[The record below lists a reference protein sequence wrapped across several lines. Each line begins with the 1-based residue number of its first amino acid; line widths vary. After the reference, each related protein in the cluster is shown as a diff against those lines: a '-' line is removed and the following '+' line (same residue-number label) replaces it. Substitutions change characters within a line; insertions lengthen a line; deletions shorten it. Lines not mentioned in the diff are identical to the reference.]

1 MKSIIGRDCLPKLQL
16 IIITG
21 QNLKHSSSSSSSM
34 SNSNK
39 KQHLDK
45 KQRQQ
50 ALQSEL
56 PADVDDASGQHDDAS
71 GQHDYASG
79 QHDDASGQHDDA
91 SELDDDDE
99 DDLDEDEDGER
110 AYSLMREVQEV
121 LIEDFYPPI
130 SSSTVPNNPG
140 RLLVDLTSLHTWN
153 DDDGGDGERDEVETA

>member
-1 MKSIIGRDCLPKLQL
+1 MESSISRDCLPKLQL

-21 QNLKHSSSSSSSM
+21 QNLKHSSSSSSM
-34 SNSNK
+34 FNSNNR
-39 KQHLDK
+39 HLDK

-56 PADVDDASGQHDDAS
+56 PAVI
-71 GQHDYASG
+71 
-79 QHDDASGQHDDA
+79 DASGQHDDA
-91 SELDDDDE
+91 SELYDDDDLDHDDE
-99 DDLDEDEDGER
+99 DDLDEDGER

-153 DDDGGDGERDEVETA
+153 DDDGIH

>member
-1 MKSIIGRDCLPKLQL
+1 MESSISRDCLPKLQL

-21 QNLKHSSSSSSSM
+21 QNLKHSSSSM
-34 SNSNK
+34 SNSNNR
-39 KQHLDK
+39 HLDK

-50 ALQSEL
+50 ALQSGL
-56 PADVDDASGQHDDAS
+56 PAVIDASGQHDD
-71 GQHDYASG
+71 
-79 QHDDASGQHDDA
+79 
-91 SELDDDDE
+91 

-153 DDDGGDGERDEVETA
+153 DDDDGGIH

>member
-1 MKSIIGRDCLPKLQL
+1 MESSISRDCLPKVQL

-21 QNLKHSSSSSSSM
+21 QNLKHSSSSSM
-34 SNSNK
+34 SNSNNR
-39 KQHLDK
+39 HLYK

-56 PADVDDASGQHDDAS
+56 PAVIDGSGQHDD
-71 GQHDYASG
+71 
-79 QHDDASGQHDDA
+79 
-91 SELDDDDE
+91 
-99 DDLDEDEDGER
+99 DDLDEDGER

-153 DDDGGDGERDEVETA
+153 DDDGNDDGDDDDGDGERDAVETA

>member
-1 MKSIIGRDCLPKLQL
+1 MESSIGRDCLPKLQL

-21 QNLKHSSSSSSSM
+21 QNLKHSSSSM
-34 SNSNK
+34 SNSNNR
-39 KQHLDK
+39 HLDK

-56 PADVDDASGQHDDAS
+56 PAVIDASGQD
-71 GQHDYASG
+71 
-79 QHDDASGQHDDA
+79 DDA
-91 SELDDDDE
+91 SELDDDDDLDHDDE
-99 DDLDEDEDGER
+99 DDLNEDEDGER
-110 AYSLMREVQEV
+110 AYSLMREVQAV

-153 DDDGGDGERDEVETA
+153 DDDGIH

>member
-1 MKSIIGRDCLPKLQL
+1 MESSISRDCLPKVQL

-21 QNLKHSSSSSSSM
+21 QNLKHSSSSSSM
-34 SNSNK
+34 SNSNNR
-39 KQHLDK
+39 HLDK

-56 PADVDDASGQHDDAS
+56 I
-71 GQHDYASG
+71 
-79 QHDDASGQHDDA
+79 DA
-91 SELDDDDE
+91 SELDDDDDLDHDDE
-99 DDLDEDEDGER
+99 DDLNEDEDGER

-140 RLLVDLTSLHTWN
+140 RLLVDLTSLHT
-153 DDDGGDGERDEVETA
+153 

>member
-1 MKSIIGRDCLPKLQL
+1 MESSSIGRGCLQL

-21 QNLKHSSSSSSSM
+21 QNLKHSSSSM
-34 SNSNK
+34 SNSSSNR
-39 KQHLDK
+39 HLDK

-56 PADVDDASGQHDDAS
+56 PTVIN
-71 GQHDYASG
+71 
-79 QHDDASGQHDDA
+79 ASGQHDDA

-99 DDLDEDEDGER
+99 DDLNEDEDRER

-140 RLLVDLTSLHTWN
+140 RLLVDLTSLYTWN
-153 DDDGGDGERDEVETA
+153 DDDGIH